1 MRALLLLTLPLA
13 LATGCPKTKVE
24 AAPPVPGK
32 VEPVTVTHPDVRP
45 LPDPELNGGHVGR
58 APRRLTVA
66 QLKNAIE
73 VSTGQQ
79 WAELDTL
86 APSLGQA
93 DYAIINLEGTEA
105 NLVFA
110 RFLDDGAR
118 QVCLAAALADLGR
131 PLARDRVLSREVG
144 DAMTNPT
151 DVDDATA
158 RKNLVYLSSRFWGSP
173 LEEQELGRWLT
184 AYRTAATRAEAVSK
198 REQAWGGICL
208 AMLTDQRFIT
218 Y

>member
-1 MRALLLLTLPLA
+1 MSSRMLLLAAA
-13 LATGCPKTKVE
+13 LAAGCSKTTP
-24 AAPPVPGK
+24 APPAVPGK
-32 VEPVTVTHPDVRP
+32 VEPVMVTHPDVQP

-58 APRRLTVA
+58 APRRLTVV

-73 VSTGQQ
+73 GTTGQQ

-93 DYAIINLEGTEA
+93 DFAVINFEGTEA

-118 QVCLAAALADLGR
+118 EVCIAAALADLGK

-144 DAMTNPT
+144 DTMTSPA

-173 LEEQELGRWLT
+173 LDESELQQWT
-184 AYRTAATRAEAVSK
+184 STYRTLATRAVAVNK